1 MSIVQIIRLIYRNLK
16 WLLTFPIITA
26 SVVFML
32 TGNLPKKYTSS
43 TTVYTGLASGYDI
56 TETGNSKLDRN
67 AVNNA
72 FDNLITTINS
82 RQTTEE
88 VALQLLTQHLLLE
101 KADLSYLAR
110 EGFENL
116 KKKVPDSLRQQI
128 IVPNDFDK
136 TLQQLTTYKNATIK
150 NEIRSLIEAN
160 GGFYSINQ
168 IRNNLKPK
176 RFSNSDMVQID
187 FTSSDAGVAKNTLVF
202 MVETFM
208 RRYNNLK
215 GGETSNVVAYF
226 ERQLALAQ
234 GKLDNA
240 EGNLKAFGI
249 DNRIINYEMQTKY
262 IAEYKER
269 LESELYKH
277 RMQMEAAKAAILRLE
292 NDLDHLAVQLKNNE
306 ELNQKRLEYSHVN
319 KLLSNGQLY
328 GIDPSTIDSLTTE
341 KVRLENDLKK
351 VVTQF
356 HNYKHSIQGIETR
369 KVLDQWLV
377 KLIEF
382 EEYQAS
388 LEVFTQRKK
397 EFDEIYDEFAPLG
410 STLNKLNRKVD
421 ILEQQYLS
429 ILHGLNM
436 AKLKQQ
442 SIELANGIQI
452 MDDPFFPVH
461 PAASKRMLMVIA
473 SGISVGFLILVLVF
487 LRAFL
492 DASIK
497 TPQRA
502 SEFSKAPLAGAI
514 ANDSVKTRKA
524 IRLDETQHSLIEQL
538 ISTISIHLP
547 DADKK
552 SPQKIIVYSL
562 RANEG
567 KSFVAE
573 KLLERLTT
581 INGKAVFYSP
591 ENGAHSI
598 DVQSN
603 QIELISYSIPENLIK
618 IESSRELSDQVPSE
632 RPIRLVEL
640 PCINKYSIP
649 SSLVKNADLS
659 LLVVNAKRNWSVADD
674 HLQELYLNSV
684 DHPVMVVLNKTEPD
698 DLESILGELPKNRS
712 IIRKW
717 IKKLISFNFN
727 KT

>member
-1 MSIVQIIRLIYRNLK
+1 MSIVHVIRLIYRNLK
-16 WLLTFPIITA
+16 WLLSLPIITGI
-26 SVVFML
+26 VVFLL
-32 TGNLPKKYTSS
+32 TGNLPKQYTSS

-101 KADLSYLAR
+101 EPNLLFLAKAGFLDLQS
-110 EGFENL
+110 
-116 KKKVPDSLRQQI
+116 KIPDSLKKN
-128 IVPNDFDK
+128 IVVKDDFDK
-136 TLQQLTTYKNATIK
+136 TFTNLTNYKNSSIK
-150 NEIRSLIEAN
+150 NEVRSLIEA
-160 GGFYSINQ
+160 GSGFYSIKQ
-168 IRNNLKPK
+168 ISGNLKPK

-208 RRYNNLK
+208 KRYNNLK

-226 ERQLALAQ
+226 EKQLAQAQ

-240 EGNLKAFGI
+240 EGNLKSFGI

-292 NDLDHLAVQLKNNE
+292 NDLEHLAVKLKNNKT
-306 ELNQKRLEYSHVN
+306 LNSKRVEYSNVN

-328 GIDPSTIDSLTTE
+328 GIDPAKLDSLTTE
-341 KVRLENDLKK
+341 KIRIENELKQ

-356 HNYKHSIQGIETR
+356 HNYKHSIQGIETK

-461 PAASKRMLMVIA
+461 AAASKRMLLVIA
-473 SGISVGFLILVLVF
+473 SAISVGFLLLVLVF

-502 SEFSKAPLAGAI
+502 SILSNVPLAGAVALDNI
-514 ANDSVKTRKA
+514 RTRKA
-524 IRLDETQHSLIEQL
+524 IKLYETQHSLIEQL
-538 ISTISIHLP
+538 ISTISIHLSNNKEN
-547 DADKK
+547 A
-552 SPQKIIVYSL
+552 SQKIVIYSL

-573 KLLERLTT
+573 KLLERLTS
-581 INGKAVFYSP
+581 INGKAVLYSP
-591 ENGAHSI
+591 EKGTHNI
-598 DVQSN
+598 QVEPKD
-603 QIELISYSIPENLIK
+603 IELISYPVPENLIK
-618 IESSRELSDQVPSE
+618 VEQASELSNKEPSSR
-632 RPIRLVEL
+632 PITLIEL
-640 PCINKYSIP
+640 PRINKYSIP
-649 SSLVKNADLS
+649 SALVKNADLS
-659 LLVVNAKRNWSVADD
+659 LLIVNAKRNWSVADD
-674 HLQELYLNSV
+674 HLQELYLKAV
-684 DHPVMVVLNKTEPD
+684 DHPVMVVINKTEAD

-712 IIRKW
+712 IARRW
-717 IKKLISFNFN
+717 IKKLISLNFN